1 MPWTENDNF
10 LCGCAMKKNE
20 SGTWIR
26 RFLVLDFSARVLKV
40 YREDVEVSLRAVCAG
55 RSLKY
60 MRIRLDVRAEGGDVG
75 VVFRI
80 MHSLPLCIS

>member
-26 RFLVLDFSARVLKV
+26 RFLVLDFSGRVLKL
-40 YREDVEVSLRAVCAG
+40 YREDVEVSAARRLYE
-55 RSLKY
+55 SLSLN
-60 MRIRLDVRAEGGDVG
+60 IHLGG
-75 VVFRI
+75 
-80 MHSLPLCIS
+80 

>member
-40 YREDVEVSLRAVCAG
+40 YREDVEVSLCAVCAG
-55 RSLKY
+55 RSLKC
-60 MRIRLDVRAEGGDVG
+60 MRIWLDVRSEGGDVG
-75 VVFRI
+75 VVFRV